1 MSVHLIKDMF
11 LYVELGH
18 VLALAYE
25 SKMVGTSGQCQY
37 ILRDDSMY
45 CNSGIDLI
53 NTVKMGNLHL

>member
-1 MSVHLIKDMF
+1 MF
-11 LYVELGH
+11 FYVGLVY
-18 VLALAYE
+18 VLVLAYE

-53 NTVKMGNLHL
+53 NTIKMGNLHL